1 MKQHILRINASLN
14 PSLSNSR
21 RLGDHLLS
29 RLKLSPYNLSQTE
42 RDLPPDF
49 AAITAD
55 WVAASY
61 TAPDQRTSEQRQTL
75 AFSDELV
82 EELHQ
87 ADQIVITT
95 PMYNFGIP
103 SVLKSWIDL
112 IARVGETF
120 KYTDQGPIGLLSDK
134 PVTILISSGGTP
146 VGGQMDF
153 VSGYLRQVFTFIGL
167 NQVTVIAADR
177 LNVDTEASL
186 SRAEKD
192 IEEHA
197 RLLLEAA

>member
-1 MKQHILRINASLN
+1 
-14 PSLSNSR
+14 
-21 RLGDHLLS
+21 
-29 RLKLSPYNLSQTE
+29 
-42 RDLPPDF
+42 
-49 AAITAD
+49 
-55 WVAASY
+55 
-61 TAPDQRTSEQRQTL
+61 
-75 AFSDELV
+75 
-82 EELHQ
+82 
-87 ADQIVITT
+87 
-95 PMYNFGIP
+95 MYNFGIP